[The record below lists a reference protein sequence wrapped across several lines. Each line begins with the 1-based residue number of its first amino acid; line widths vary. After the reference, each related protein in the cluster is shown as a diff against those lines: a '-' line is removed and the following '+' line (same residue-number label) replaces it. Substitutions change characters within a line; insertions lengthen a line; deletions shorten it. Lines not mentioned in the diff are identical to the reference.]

1 MISKKQSVVSFDES
15 SDKPGRAPDEST
27 SQPVQVAQ
35 ALMDSARALHREP
48 CTVQAL
54 SSHVSCLHHLFEV
67 QVERTPNALALTF
80 RDQWL
85 TYQDLNNQAN
95 QLAHYL
101 QKQGVR
107 PGILVGIC
115 LERSVEM
122 IVSILGVLKAG
133 GAYLPL
139 DPAYPLE
146 RLSFMLQDADVQFL
160 LTSQGCSDK
169 LFAHHLPVIRFEQDL
184 PVIAQEPTDNPT
196 SAVTPHDLA
205 YIIYTSG
212 STGKPKGV
220 MLEHYGLGNML
231 EAQILAFGL
240 QADDRIAQFASFS
253 FDASVSEMFMTFLCG
268 AHLFLVPR
276 EWRWPAPILQQFLQE
291 HSITAITL
299 PPSALTLMQPETLPL
314 LRVVI
319 SAGEELSAEI
329 VRRWAPGRHLF
340 NAYGPTEG
348 TVCTTIGRCHVSNR
362 RPSIGKPIHNVQ
374 VYLLDS
380 TLQPVPEGATGEIYI
395 GGMGLARGYVR
406 RPELTREK
414 FIPHPFS
421 AEPGARLY
429 KTGDLARLLPDGTI
443 ECIGRVDRMIKIR
456 GFRVEL
462 GEVEAVLEQHPL
474 VAQSLILVYKDSS
487 EVERLAAYVLL
498 DPRPIEHPLS
508 HAFVQEEL
516 SAFLQTQLPKY
527 MQPTKF
533 VILEA
538 FPLTPAGKIDQRA
551 LIISE

>member
-1 MISKKQSVVSFDES
+1 MISKKQSVDSCDES
-15 SDKPGRAPDEST
+15 SDKPDKTPDESA
-27 SQPVQVAQ
+27 SQTAQVAQ
-35 ALMDSARALHREP
+35 TLMGSADALHAEP
-48 CTVQAL
+48 CATQAL
-54 SSHVSCLHHLFEV
+54 HSHVSCLHHLFEG

-80 RDQWL
+80 RDQRL
-85 TYQDLNNQAN
+85 TYRDLNSRAN

-101 QKQGVR
+101 QKQGIR
-107 PGILVGIC
+107 PGVLVGIC

-146 RLSFMLQDADVQFL
+146 RLSFMLQDAGAQLL
-160 LTSQGCSDK
+160 LTWKGCSDK
-169 LFAHHLPVIRFEQDL
+169 LPAHHLPVIRFEQDL
-184 PVIAQEPTDNPT
+184 PVIVQEQTDNLT
-196 SAVTPHDLA
+196 SAVAPHDLA

-240 QADDRIAQFASFS
+240 RADDHIAQFASFS

-268 AHLFLVPR
+268 AHLFLVPQER
-276 EWRWPAPILQQFLQE
+276 RWPAPVLQQFLQE
-291 HSITAITL
+291 HAITAITL
-299 PPSALTLMQPETLPL
+299 PPSALALMQPETLPL

-362 RPSIGKPIHNVQ
+362 RPSIGKPIPNVH

-380 TLQPVPEGATGEIYI
+380 ALQLVSEGATGEIYI
-395 GGMGLARGYVR
+395 GGMGLARGYVQ
-406 RPELTREK
+406 RPELTEAK
-414 FIPHPFS
+414 FLPHPFS
-421 AEPGARLY
+421 IEPGARLY

-443 ECIGRVDRMIKIR
+443 ECIGRTDRMIKIR

-462 GEVEAVLEQHPL
+462 GEIEAVLEQHPL
-474 VAQSLILVYKDSS
+474 VTQSLVLVYKDRS

-498 DPRPIEHPLS
+498 DPRPV
-508 HAFVQEEL
+508 AFPFSYASAREEL
-516 SAFLQTQLPKY
+516 SVFLQKQLPKY
-527 MQPTKF
+527 MQPAKF
-533 VILEA
+533 VVLEA
-538 FPLTPAGKIDQRA
+538 FPLTPAGKIDQHA
-551 LIISE
+551 LTISD